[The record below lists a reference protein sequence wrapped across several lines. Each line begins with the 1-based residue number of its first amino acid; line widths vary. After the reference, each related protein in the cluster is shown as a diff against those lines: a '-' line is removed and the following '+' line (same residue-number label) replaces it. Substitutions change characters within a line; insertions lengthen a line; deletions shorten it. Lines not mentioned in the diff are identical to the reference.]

1 MRGVIRELRLDRGM
15 HERRVVAE
23 VTVLLVASTDA
34 EEHFLTHLP
43 SGTIFV
49 SRSSGFCEDHS
60 DCKSSPTL
68 ARACWKARF
77 LFETE
82 KA

>member
-1 MRGVIRELRLDRGM
+1 M
-15 HERRVVAE
+15 E

-43 SGTIFV
+43 PDGAMFV
-49 SRSSGFCEDHS
+49 SHSSGFCEDHS
-60 DCKSSPTL
+60 DCRSSPTL